1 MNVARAACA
10 AGEFQS
16 GALSLLQQTHKTQ
29 RPRAQSPAHKSAFT
43 TSRRFY
49 RTLVFSFSVL
59 KGLDG
64 QS

>member
-29 RPRAQSPAHKSAFT
+29 RPRAQSPRTQKRLHNIEAFL
-43 TSRRFY
+43 SHAS
-49 RTLVFSFSVL
+49 L
-59 KGLDG
+59 
-64 QS
+64 